1 MLVTGLHAQVAGLQD
16 MCTEPEPPVPVDGTT
31 VTADQLRAAMTHVRD
46 FIAQSDVYQSC
57 LLGEVEAAKTQA
69 SANSLP
75 FEPMIETSAKL
86 KIANSQKAKEKAG
99 LSINNALTAFKQ
111 AHPN

>member
-1 MLVTGLHAQVAGLQD
+1 MP
-16 MCTEPEPPVPVDGTT
+16 MPVDGNS
-31 VTADQLRAAMTHVRD
+31 VNADQLRAAMTAVRD

-86 KIANSQKAKEKAG
+86 KIAASQKAKEKAG
-99 LSINNALTAFKQ
+99 LAINNALTAFKQ